1 MTTNLLMPKFYKL
14 CPTFYK
20 SSPFIIA
27 HSIVKDTVRSLN
39 LQLVPKKLTKKMAHP
54 IRITTPPIAD
64 SRIYCPAVNN
74 VLGSR

>member
-1 MTTNLLMPKFYKL
+1 MNLLIPKFYKL

-27 HSIVKDTVRSLN
+27 QSIVKETVRFLN

-54 IRITTPPIAD
+54 IRMTTPPIAEL
-64 SRIYCPAVNN
+64 RIYFPAVNK
-74 VLGSR
+74 VLGSK